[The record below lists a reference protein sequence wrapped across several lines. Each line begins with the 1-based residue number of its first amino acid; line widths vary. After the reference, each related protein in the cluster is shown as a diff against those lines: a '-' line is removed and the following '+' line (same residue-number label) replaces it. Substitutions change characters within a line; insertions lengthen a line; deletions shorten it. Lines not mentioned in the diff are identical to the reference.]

1 MEAAKAEEPEVWA
14 DTSGEGP
21 SNDAAAHLSSF
32 LYAYSGGWRNTTG
45 MKLRLVYKHT
55 RPPVLLGSS
64 SSEGG
69 LARIVMLN
77 GPVPTVAEMTW
88 RTVAS

>member
-1 MEAAKAEEPEVWA
+1 MQRSGGAGVA

-21 SNDAAAHLSSF
+21 SNDAAAPVELP
-32 LYAYSGGWRNTTG
+32 LRVLGGWRPGACWTVDVT
-45 MKLRLVYKHT
+45 HT
-55 RPPVLLGSS
+55 ARPCWSS
-64 SSEGG
+64 SGG

-88 RTVAS
+88 RTVASQSSVLS

>member
-1 MEAAKAEEPEVWA
+1 MIPV
-14 DTSGEGP
+14 SQH
-21 SNDAAAHLSSF
+21 DASPVLSSR
-32 LYAYSGGWRNTTG
+32 S
-45 MKLRLVYKHT
+45 
-55 RPPVLLGSS
+55 P